1 MKRCQDISL
10 YYFGI
15 TVLKLFIENKNLIE
29 NTDFTEVGV
38 IGFLLEYVYYLNSKY
53 KSKAT
58 VKNGR
63 KRKFLKS
70 SKCYRIGLFC
80 MSIWR

>member
-1 MKRCQDISL
+1 MERCHYISL

-29 NTDFTEVGV
+29 NTDFTDVRV

-53 KSKAT
+53 KREVI
-58 VKNGR
+58 VKN
-63 KRKFLKS
+63 
-70 SKCYRIGLFC
+70 
-80 MSIWR
+80 